1 MPALAAV
8 LVAAAVLLPA
18 AGTAGPLHADA
29 TIAEY
34 FRLEW
39 QATPG
44 ARGPEIA
51 GHVDN
56 VGNLPVDR
64 MQLLVERL
72 DAGGAVLGASRTW
85 VMGVIAPQHRTYF
98 AARVAPATSY
108 RVSILTFDW
117 MNCRD

>member
-1 MPALAAV
+1 MPALVAA
-8 LVAAAVLLPA
+8 LVAAAMLLPA
-18 AGTAGPLHADA
+18 AGIAGPLHADA

-39 QATPG
+39 RTAPG
-44 ARGPEIA
+44 AGGPEIA

-72 DAGGAVLGASRTW
+72 DDRGAVLGTSRTW
-85 VMGVIAPQHRTYF
+85 VMGVIVPQHRTHF
-98 AARVAPATSY
+98 TTRVAPAPSY

-117 MNCRD
+117 VNCRD

>member
-1 MPALAAV
+1 MRALVAI
-8 LVAAAVLLPA
+8 LVAAAVLLPGV
-18 AGTAGPLHADA
+18 AGAGPLHADA

-39 QATPG
+39 QATQG

-56 VGNLPVDR
+56 VSNLPVDR
-64 MQLLVERL
+64 MQVLVERL
-72 DAGGAVLGASRTW
+72 DAAGGVLGSSRAW
-85 VMGVIAPQHRTYF
+85 VMGVIAPQQRTYF
-98 AARVAPATSY
+98 TTRVATAPAY
-108 RVSILTFDW
+108 RVRILTFDW